1 MSHCDLD
8 HSPEDVKKKYES
20 QSEFLPQEIRVLF
33 QEFFQK
39 EHSQD
44 ILNEIFH
51 LLKKYDLVDEEE
63 QSSRIKKLLLIIQNV

>member
-1 MSHCDLD
+1 MGHCDLD
-8 HSPEDVKKKYES
+8 HSQEDVKKKYES
-20 QSEFLPQEIRVLF
+20 QSEFLPQETRGLF

-63 QSSRIKKLLLIIQNV
+63 RASRTKKILLIIQNV